1 MIKKALKRFLDVDK
15 LESQMNEMEQR
26 VKAVEVQITAATDQ
40 AAAMLGQFGGFK
52 KRTSEELKL
61 MKAQI
66 EDFLGRIDELDRR
79 VEGQIVDLLD
89 SVDALDAR
97 MEAEQQAKRARILI
111 KNMRK
116 RLKINRALIIKA
128 QAQARGA

>member
-1 MIKKALKRFLDVDK
+1 
-15 LESQMNEMEQR
+15 
-26 VKAVEVQITAATDQ
+26 
-40 AAAMLGQFGGFK
+40 MLGQFGGFK

-128 QAQARGA
+128 QAQAQGA